1 FFTIREVTERYHP
14 ETLRMFMLGTHYR
27 SPLDF
32 SDAALDVAKTGLD
45 RLYETKKRVGASV
58 WYEIK
63 DRSQVVPEG
72 FAAAMN
78 DDFNTPEALA
88 ELFEVSRQ
96 LNRALDAGE
105 AAAGLTDAMIAMS
118 DLLGVLQQEADA
130 WFQSGDVDSVRIEAH
145 IEARKQARKDRDF
158 TRADAIRD
166 ELAAEGIVLEDGPSG
181 TSWKKV

>member
-1 FFTIREVTERYHP
+1 
-14 ETLRMFMLGTHYR
+14 
-27 SPLDF
+27 
-32 SDAALDVAKTGLD
+32 
-45 RLYETKKRVGASV
+45 
-58 WYEIK
+58 
-63 DRSQVVPEG
+63 
-72 FAAAMN
+72 
-78 DDFNTPEALA
+78 
-88 ELFEVSRQ
+88 
-96 LNRALDAGE
+96 
-105 AAAGLTDAMIAMS
+105 MIAMS